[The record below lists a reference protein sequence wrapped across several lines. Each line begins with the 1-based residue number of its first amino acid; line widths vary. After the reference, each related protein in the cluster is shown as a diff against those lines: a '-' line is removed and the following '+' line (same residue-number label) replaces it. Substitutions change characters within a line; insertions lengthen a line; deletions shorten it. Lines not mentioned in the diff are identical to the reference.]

1 MGLQSRCRIARACR
15 SSSLRRL
22 GGTVCSFGRRRR
34 RRSFGRAVR
43 DRRCAR
49 VACHRIFQE
58 LDKLGLLVLRWKS
71 CKIWTSR
78 IVATDAAVAPVSQYP
93 QSHTRLDQRI
103 KIGPVNSIP
112 LDLSSAFNS
121 STFILD
127 GSDIVY
133 TYGRKHRISGHWRPP
148 PIRPEGH
155 RMRRNFTSREYVS
168 TIDYM
173 APMARRD

>member
-1 MGLQSRCRIARACR
+1 MRSRCRIARACR

-22 GGTVCSFGRRRR
+22 GGTVSSFGRRRRRRRR

-93 QSHTRLDQRI
+93 QSQYAAGSTDL
-103 KIGPVNSIP
+103 IGPVNSIP

-155 RMRRNFTSREYVS
+155 RNAVQIFFYYFRLF
-168 TIDYM
+168 
-173 APMARRD
+173 